1 MRFRNWSVCLLALV
15 AAAPAVA
22 VAAGPGVAVA
32 AGPGVHAQPLPN
44 PLPVRT
50 ASLRQDGLRLV
61 WRVQTR
67 EWFSPNELNRDH
79 RELCLLVERA
89 ATATAV
95 GELCVRHPGS
105 RQHPQLVYSHLT
117 RSGIGRARVIS
128 ATVTRR
134 NAQELT
140 ASFLPG
146 EVQVDYRPLRWQV
159 LSATA
164 SSACASIGSS
174 RSCEAKFPGFP
185 ALAKLH
191 TPRVVGCTAT
201 GPALA
206 FNGSRAGRVVALTF
220 DDGPWPDTPSFLDI
234 LEREHVHATFF
245 QIGEQIASY
254 GQAVDR
260 RMLADGDMIGDHT
273 WSHANVAGG
282 GSPAAAQIGQ
292 ASSAIQG
299 ATGGFRPCLFR
310 PPYGAYSGALV
321 AQARAMGFTS
331 ILWDVDPA
339 DWSRPGTDA
348 IYQRVVGAVQNGS
361 IVIQHDGGGD
371 RSETLAALPRE
382 IETLKA
388 RGFRFVTVAELLGQ
402 RVIYR

>member
-1 MRFRNWSVCLLALV
+1 MRFRNRSVFLLAL
-15 AAAPAVA
+15 AAAAF
-22 VAAGPGVAVA
+22 AAPG
-32 AGPGVHAQPLPN
+32 AGASTHARAQSLPN
-44 PLPVRT
+44 PLQVRT

-61 WRVQTR
+61 WHVQTK
-67 EWFSPNELNRDH
+67 EQFSPNELNRDH

-95 GELCVRHPGS
+95 GELCIRHPGS

-117 RSGIGRARVIS
+117 RSGVGRAHVIT

-140 ASFLPG
+140 ASFLPS

-164 SSACASIGSS
+164 NSACASIGSS
-174 RSCEAKFPGFP
+174 RSCDAKFPAFP
-185 ALAKLH
+185 ALTKLH
-191 TPRVVGCTAT
+191 TPRLVGCTAT

-206 FNGSRAGRVVALTF
+206 FNGARSGRVVALTF
-220 DDGPWPDTPSFLDI
+220 DDGPWPDTPSFLAV

-245 QIGEQIASY
+245 QIGEQIGSY
-254 GQAVDR
+254 GQAVDN

-273 WSHANVAGG
+273 WSHADVAGG
-282 GSPAAAQIGQ
+282 GSLAASQIGL
-292 ASSAIQG
+292 ASSAIQR
-299 ATGGFRPCLFR
+299 ATGGFKPCLFR
-310 PPYGAYSGALV
+310 PPYGTYSSALV
-321 AQARAMGFTS
+321 VQARAMGFTT

-348 IYQRVVGAVQNGS
+348 IYQRVVGAVRNGS

-382 IETLKA
+382 IATLKA
-388 RGFRFVTVAELLGQ
+388 RGFTFVTVAELLGQ
-402 RVIYR
+402 RVVYR